1 MNFVKTTAIWSMIG
15 FKFGLG
21 DRRPGKILI
30 NTFTG
35 EVIHVDFDT
44 ISEEGSKAE
53 NNEAVPFRLKPN
65 I

>member
-1 MNFVKTTAIWSMIG
+1 MIG

-53 NNEAVPFRLKPN
+53 NNEAVPFRLTPN